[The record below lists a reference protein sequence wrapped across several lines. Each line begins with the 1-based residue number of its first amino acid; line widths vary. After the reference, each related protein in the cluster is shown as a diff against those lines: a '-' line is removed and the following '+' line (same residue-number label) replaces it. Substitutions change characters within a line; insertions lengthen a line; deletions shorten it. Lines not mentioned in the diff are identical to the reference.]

1 MAEIMIV
8 NLLKKIFHFGQRK
21 IDSTYFS
28 ICEKAN
34 YQIAENSII
43 INSKIIL
50 ENDSQLIIGKNVVID
65 NYSIRIVK
73 GVFTIGDNTQLIG
86 VKNTNSN
93 SVFIDSGSLSISNN
107 CIIQSEFCIRY
118 GGICKIDCY
127 TGIMYGTE
135 IRCDEQL
142 SIGKYNMISY
152 ECMIYDTNTHCTYSS
167 EKRRQ
172 MTNDSFPYIGLEKEK
187 PKTNP
192 VFIGDDCW
200 LGKRCVILKGVHIGE
215 NSTVATN
222 AVVKKS
228 CPVESIVYG
237 NPAIHKQKAMI

>member
-1 MAEIMIV
+1 MMI
-8 NLLKKIFHFGQRK
+8 NFFKKIIRFNKK
-21 IDSTYFS
+21 IDANYFS
-28 ICEKAN
+28 ISEKAF
-34 YQIAENSII
+34 YQIAKNSKI

-50 ENDSQLIIGKNVVID
+50 ENDAQLIIGNNVVID
-65 NYSIRIVK
+65 NYKIKIVK
-73 GVFTIGDNTQLIG
+73 GIFTIGDNTQLIG

-93 SVFIDSGSLSISNN
+93 SVFIDNGSLSIANN
-107 CIIQSEFCIRY
+107 CIIQSEFCIRF
-118 GGICKIDCY
+118 GGICKVDSY
-127 TGIMYGTE
+127 TGIMHGTE

-172 MTNDSFPYIGLEKEK
+172 MTNDSFPYIGLEIEK
-187 PKTNP
+187 PETKP
-192 VFIGDDCW
+192 VLIGDDCW
-200 LGKRCVILKGVHIGE
+200 LGKRCVILKGVHIGQ

-222 AVVKKS
+222 AVVTKS
-228 CPVESIVYG
+228 CPAESIVYG

>member
-1 MAEIMIV
+1 MI
-8 NLLKKIFHFGQRK
+8 NFIKKIVHFSQRK
-21 IDSTYFS
+21 KDSNYFS
-28 ICEKAN
+28 ISEKSN
-34 YQIAENSII
+34 YQVGEDSQV

-50 ENDSQLIIGKNVVID
+50 ENDAQLVIGKNVVID

-93 SVFIDSGSLSISNN
+93 SVFIDNGNLAISNN

-118 GGICKIDCY
+118 GGFCKVDCY

-152 ECMIYDTNTHCTYSS
+152 ECMIYDTNTHCTYTS
-167 EKRRQ
+167 EKRRK
-172 MTNDSFPYIGLEKEK
+172 MTHENFPYIGLEIEK
-187 PKTNP
+187 PDTKP
-192 VFIGDDCW
+192 VIIGDDCW
-200 LGKRCVILKGVHIGE
+200 LGKRSVILKGVHVGS

-222 AVVKKS
+222 SVVTKP
-228 CPVESIVYG
+228 CPAESLVYG
-237 NPAIHKQKAMI
+237 NPAVFKQKSNH

>member
-1 MAEIMIV
+1 MI
-8 NLLKKIFHFGQRK
+8 NLIKKIVHFSQRK
-21 IDSTYFS
+21 KDSNYFS
-28 ICEKAN
+28 ISEKSN
-34 YQIAENSII
+34 YQVGEDSQV
-43 INSKIIL
+43 INCKIIL
-50 ENDSQLIIGKNVVID
+50 ENDAQLVIGKNVVID

-93 SVFIDSGSLSISNN
+93 SVFIDNGNLAISNN

-118 GGICKIDCY
+118 GGICKVDCY

-152 ECMIYDTNTHCTYSS
+152 ECMIYDTNTHCTYTS
-167 EKRRQ
+167 EKRRK
-172 MTNDSFPYIGLEKEK
+172 MTLKNFPYIGLEIEK
-187 PKTNP
+187 PDTKA
-192 VFIGDDCW
+192 VIIGDDCW
-200 LGKRCVILKGVHIGE
+200 LGKRSVILKGVHVGS

-222 AVVKKS
+222 AVVTKS
-228 CPVESIVYG
+228 CPAESLVYG
-237 NPAIHKQKAMI
+237 NPAVFKQKSNH

>member
-1 MAEIMIV
+1 MI
-8 NLLKKIFHFGQRK
+8 NFIKKIVHFSQRK
-21 IDSTYFS
+21 KDSNYFS
-28 ICEKAN
+28 ISEKSN
-34 YQIAENSII
+34 YQVGEDSQV

-50 ENDSQLIIGKNVVID
+50 ENDAQLVIGKNVVID

-93 SVFIDSGSLSISNN
+93 SVFIDNGNLAISNN

-118 GGICKIDCY
+118 GGICKVDCY

-152 ECMIYDTNTHCTYSS
+152 ECMIYDTNTHCTYTS
-167 EKRRQ
+167 EKRRK
-172 MTNDSFPYIGLEKEK
+172 MTYENFPYIGLEIEK
-187 PKTNP
+187 PDTKP
-192 VFIGDDCW
+192 VIIGDDCW
-200 LGKRCVILKGVHIGE
+200 LGKRSVILKGVHVGS

-222 AVVKKS
+222 SVVTKP
-228 CPVESIVYG
+228 CPAESLVYG
-237 NPAIHKQKAMI
+237 NPAVFKQKSNH